1 MKKDDGLFGNAEKQ
15 EFFAIFSS
23 ALQKCKIKHVIE
35 QDVFKSKIIKV
46 IRKAIFSEGSDP
58 HFSINDFDEKIFVT
72 HINEQLDKLNDR
84 DFESILISKES
95 EKMRKL
101 SDNYC
106 LAAVHETVSAFAKLS
121 PELSWLDWYIS
132 QEIKKNKNQFGYA
145 FFSGHSVSSL
155 TKSALTSINA
165 SDPRTRKAV
174 YKTVKRVENVVDTPL
189 SGPVGAIKSAALIV
203 PNVYS
208 SGKYTVKMHIE
219 NFKMKRAKLP
229 ILRNNLVK
237 ELKNCIQS
245 IENDKV
251 KLYRL
256 YLFAYYYPSLK

>member
-1 MKKDDGLFGNAEKQ
+1 MKKDDGFVEMLKKQ

-23 ALQKCKIKHVIE
+23 ALRKCKIKHVIE

-46 IRKAIFSEGSDP
+46 IRNAVFSEGSNPNLIID
-58 HFSINDFDEKIFVT
+58 DFDEKKFVT

-84 DFESILISKES
+84 DFESILVSKES

-106 LAAVHETVSAFAKLS
+106 LAAVHETVSTFANLS
-121 PELSWLDWYIS
+121 PGFNWLDWYIS
-132 QEIKKNKNQFGYA
+132 QEIKKDKNQFGYA
-145 FFSGHSVSSL
+145 FYSGHSVSSL
-155 TKSALTSINA
+155 AKSAMTSINA
-165 SDPRTRKAV
+165 SDPQTRKAV
-174 YKTVKRVENVVDTPL
+174 YKTVKLIEDVVDTPI

-203 PNVYS
+203 PNVWS